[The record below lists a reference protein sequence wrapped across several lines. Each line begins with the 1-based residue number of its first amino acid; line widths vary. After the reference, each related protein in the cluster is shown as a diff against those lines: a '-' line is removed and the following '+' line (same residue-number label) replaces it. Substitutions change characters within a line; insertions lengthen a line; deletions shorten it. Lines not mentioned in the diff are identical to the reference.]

1 MTERL
6 VDVLNEKNT
15 VLQVYLTS
23 VENSTASPKN
33 SEYEQ
38 EGLKAAADAQL
49 VCEAEQHS
57 LQARMHV
64 SRGGQL
70 SPYGTKKP

>member
-6 VDVLNEKNT
+6 VDVLNEKDT

-23 VENSTASPKN
+23 VDHPAAPPKN
-33 SEYEQ
+33 PEYEQ
-38 EGLKAAADAQL
+38 EALKAAADAHL
-49 VCEAEQHS
+49 VSEAEQHT
-57 LQARMHV
+57 LRARMHV

-70 SPYGTKKP
+70 SPYGAKRN

>member
-6 VDVLNEKNT
+6 VDILNERNT

-23 VENSTASPKN
+23 VENPIVPPKD

-38 EGLKAAADAQL
+38 EALKAAADAHL
-49 VCEAEQHS
+49 VSEAEQDS

-64 SRGGQL
+64 SRSGQL
-70 SPYGTKKP
+70 TPYGAKKP